1 MLNILSPKKC
11 EFDKN
16 NFIKLKDFDNY
27 EIYQKL
33 SYVPIINLGIKNDE
47 YLIPDEINRKNPEL
61 IEIDIKN
68 FEEDGYLY
76 FNEIYS
82 AYWNVYVNS
91 KKAEL
96 INNDGFMSVK
106 INKGNS
112 QVVFIFDNR
121 DLNQNIK
128 SLNKFLTND

>member
-1 MLNILSPKKC
+1 MPGNMKVKPSDVVEL
-11 EFDKN
+11 
-16 NFIKLKDFDNY
+16 
-27 EIYQKL
+27 
-33 SYVPIINLGIKNDE
+33 IKNDE
-47 YLIPDEINRKNPEL
+47 YLIPYEINRKNPEL

-112 QVVFIFDNR
+112 EVIFIFDNR

>member
-1 MLNILSPKKC
+1 MKIS
-11 EFDKN
+11 ER
-16 NFIKLKDFDNY
+16 
-27 EIYQKL
+27 
-33 SYVPIINLGIKNDE
+33 INLYFSEDFLKSFDLLEKKIE
-47 YLIPDEINRKNPEL
+47 EIN
-61 IEIDIKN
+61 IKN

-82 AYWNVYVNS
+82 AYWNVYINS

-112 QVVFIFDNR
+112 QVIFIFDNSF
-121 DLNQNIK
+121 NFINIIFDSFFK
-128 SLNKFLTND
+128 NFSYMA